1 MEHVTLEFAP
11 PAISRVARY
20 GMSEVFQVNTDLVR
34 ASGFGLALHEG
45 FSLTGIQD
53 SVMGESLAA
62 PIDDGH
68 FLAVDGVS
76 TDGGIDFS
84 VRHSGDSI
92 DEGEVGFIDIPGGEL
107 IGERA
112 VDLFGF
118 RDDET
123 AGSFLV
129 ETVNDAWTLRAA
141 DDLNARAVVQEA
153 VGESALTVSRAG
165 VDDEAGRFVEDEEV
179 FILEKNAQRNFLR
192 GERGGGGFLRN
203 FQYHGVTLAQSERGF
218 GRSAIH
224 KGASITDETR

>member
-1 MEHVTLEFAP
+1 
-11 PAISRVARY
+11 
-20 GMSEVFQVNTDLVR
+20 
-34 ASGFGLALHEG
+34 
-45 FSLTGIQD
+45 
-53 SVMGESLAA
+53 MGESLAA

-76 TDGGIDFS
+76 TDSGIDFS

-165 VDDEAGRFVEDEEV
+165 VDDEAGGFVEDEEV

-192 GERGGGGFLRN
+192 GEGGGGGFLRN

-224 KGASITDETR
+224 KGASITDETL